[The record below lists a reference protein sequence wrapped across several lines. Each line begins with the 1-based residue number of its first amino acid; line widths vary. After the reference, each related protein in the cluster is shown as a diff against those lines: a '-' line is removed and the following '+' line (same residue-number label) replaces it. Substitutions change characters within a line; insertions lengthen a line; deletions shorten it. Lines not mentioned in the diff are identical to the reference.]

1 MFQFSGREVP
11 TKTEVWRA
19 AGTVQ
24 YSSCCWGCCS
34 WTCSSASGSSGWPSC
49 GGRGAG
55 ARFQLMELT
64 AGRPPCPRPRR
75 DCAARCLHGASH
87 AEPPCSQEPRH
98 TDGRLPVPRP
108 SKDRIL
114 LEHSQQALCTAFSF
128 CPLWKHSLTDCTTYF
143 PTLRKTVKQRS
154 FVITRGE
161 PAVAGPRA
169 PGPRG

>member
-1 MFQFSGREVP
+1 MSLRPHVFQFSGREVP

-49 GGRGAG
+49 GGGERGQEEVSTDG
-55 ARFQLMELT
+55 AD
-64 AGRPPCPRPRR
+64 GRRRPRR
-75 DCAARCLHGASH
+75 DCAARRLHGASH

-98 TDGRLPVPRP
+98 TEGRLPVPGP
-108 SKDRIL
+108 FKNRIL

-128 CPLWKHSLTDCTTYF
+128 YPLWKHSLTECMTYF
-143 PTLRKTVKQRS
+143 PTLRKRVNQR
-154 FVITRGE
+154 TQECYDDQG
-161 PAVAGPRA
+161 
-169 PGPRG
+169 

>member
-1 MFQFSGREVP
+1 MRPHVFQFSGREVP

-64 AGRPPCPRPRR
+64 AGRP
-75 DCAARCLHGASH
+75 AVTARHGISMARATRST
-87 AEPPCSQEPRH
+87 PCSQEPRH

-154 FVITRGE
+154 VVITRGE